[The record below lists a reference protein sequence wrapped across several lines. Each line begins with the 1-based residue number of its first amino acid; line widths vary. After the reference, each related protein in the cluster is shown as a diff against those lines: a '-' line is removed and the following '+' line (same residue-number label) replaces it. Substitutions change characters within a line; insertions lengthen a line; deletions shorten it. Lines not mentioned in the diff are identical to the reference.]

1 MIATCESSEG
11 MRYLAGLFGLR
22 PYATTSRGGQSRQT
36 GGMTRFGYTPESRRS
51 TGAIR
56 FAIGFRLQ
64 NSEVRVTIRPN
75 QAENPPANR
84 DVNDLLSA
92 VRGVETNPAPELL
105 ERAYKELRALAASY
119 FRAQRP
125 DHTLQPTALVHEAFV
140 KITTGRPSTWESQ
153 AHFVSVAA
161 MAMRQIL
168 IDHARARQADKR
180 GGGAA
185 RESLTGIAG
194 SELVVID
201 PLEFEDRLT
210 RLAAVDERQA
220 RVVELRFFLGL
231 SIPEAARVLGV
242 SDKTVEMDWRFA
254 RAWLRREL
262 GGTRP

>member
-1 MIATCESSEG
+1 MTIQPVPTAS
-11 MRYLAGLFGLR
+11 R
-22 PYATTSRGGQSRQT
+22 PTDHEVQS
-36 GGMTRFGYTPESRRS
+36 
-51 TGAIR
+51 
-56 FAIGFRLQ
+56 
-64 NSEVRVTIRPN
+64 
-75 QAENPPANR
+75 
-84 DVNDLLSA
+84 LLSA
-92 VRGVETNPAPELL
+92 VRGREQTAGLPASPELL
-105 ERAYKELRALAASY
+105 ERAYKELRALAGSY

-125 DHTLQPTALVHEAFV
+125 DHTLQPTALVHEAFL
-140 KITTGRPSTWESQ
+140 KITSGRPSTWESQ

-168 IDHARARQADKR
+168 IDHARARLADKR

-185 RESLTGIAG
+185 RESLTDIAG
-194 SELVVID
+194 SELIVID

-210 RLAAVDERQA
+210 RLAAVDARQA